1 MASISKDPGGTKR
14 ILFVAPDSKRK
25 TIRLGKTPLADARN
39 VKYKIE
45 SLVSSKA
52 SGQPLDN
59 ETSVWCREIPDG
71 LADKLAK
78 AGLIAKRK
86 NAGNGA
92 LGAFVDLYVESREG
106 LKPNTL
112 RNYQQTR
119 RHLLNHFAKDRTLSS
134 ITPGDADLFKE
145 HLTGKGLSAATI
157 SREVKRARQFF
168 RAAVRRKLIFE
179 NPFADVKGGTQEN
192 TSRFYFVSREEA
204 EGTLRACPDS
214 QWRLI
219 FALSRYG
226 GLRCPSEHLALR
238 WGDVD
243 WENQRFTVRSPKT
256 EHNPGGEARVV
267 PMFPE
272 LRPHFESA
280 FDEAEPGTEYVIT
293 RYRNKNSNL
302 RTQLLRIIAQAGLTP
317 WPKLF
322 QNLRS
327 TRETELTETFPLH
340 VVVKWL
346 GNSQQVASKHYLQT
360 TNEHFEQAVKPLRQE
375 GGAPTSKA
383 AHNAAQSVHESPGKV
398 MYKKKENPVF
408 TEGYEVL
415 QSSSCTPA
423 PPRGVEPLSSD

>member
-1 MASISKDPGGTKR
+1 MIQFTDADGKR
-14 ILFVAPDSKRK
+14 R
-25 TIRLGKTPLADARN
+25 TIRLGKTTVKTAENIRFRGETLQSARVSGDSIDNDTAKWIRELHSELAN
-39 VKYKIE
+39 
-45 SLVSSKA
+45 
-52 SGQPLDN
+52 
-59 ETSVWCREIPDG
+59 
-71 LADKLAK
+71 KLA
-78 AGLIAKRK
+78 AVGLIAKRK

-92 LGAFVDLYVESREG
+92 LGAFVDLYVEGREG

-119 RHLLNHFAKDRTLSS
+119 RHLLNYFGAQKTLANV
-134 ITPGDADLFKE
+134 TPGDADLFKE
-145 HLTGKGLSAATI
+145 HLTGKGLSSATI

-168 RAAVRRKLIFE
+168 RAAVRQKLILE

-192 TSRFYFVSREEA
+192 ESRFYFVSHEEA
-204 EGTLRACPDS
+204 EKVLGACPDG

-243 WENQRFTVRSPKT
+243 WENKRFTVRSPKT
-256 EHNPGGEARVV
+256 EHNPGGESRVV

-317 WPKLF
+317 WAKLF

-346 GNSQQVASKHYLQT
+346 GNSQQVASKHYLQV
-360 TNEHFEQAVKPLRQE
+360 TNEHFEQAAKPLQQ
-375 GGAPTSKA
+375 GMGKA
-383 AHNAAQSVHESPGKV
+383 VPKALHNALQSTTETPRKNL
-398 MYKKKENPVF
+398 YKKKENLVNP
-408 TEGYEVL
+408 EGYEVL
-415 QSSSCTPA
+415 QSGTCTPV